1 MGRAVFGAVPA
12 RAVPRWA
19 GRGVALV
26 GTAAAW
32 ARSTC
37 GHRGR
42 PLPRQWVALVVTVVL
57 AAVGVVGVVQSS
69 RAETL
74 TNGGWSIGSHFST
87 LDQTWTVYAY
97 ALAGETVTFTT
108 VVGEQSSSAG

>member
-1 MGRAVFGAVPA
+1 MA
-12 RAVPRWA
+12 RA
-19 GRGVALV
+19 GG
-26 GTAAAW
+26 GAAPTGAP
-32 ARSTC
+32 A
-37 GHRGR
+37 
-42 PLPRQWVALVVTVVL
+42 P
-57 AAVGVVGVVQSS
+57 AAVIPRRGARRSLQWTTLFLAVVVGLAGVVGVVQSS